1 MLAGGDIA
9 RVVLSLAACTGS
21 AILHRAV
28 CWGNMGLFS
37 PALFAEGV
45 TVPAGE
51 GWLSHS
57 PAVPRVSQKVNEAVL
72 ARGVG
77 KFMRSWAGHIPPV
90 ILVELVLI
98 QI

>member
-1 MLAGGDIA
+1 
-9 RVVLSLAACTGS
+9 
-21 AILHRAV
+21 
-28 CWGNMGLFS
+28 MGLFS

-57 PAVPRVSQKVNEAVL
+57 PAVPRVSQKDRGAVL
-72 ARGVG
+72 GRGMG
-77 KFMRSWAGHIPPV
+77 KFTQSWAGHISPV

-98 QI
+98 HI